1 MKNKTKTFS
10 ILRKSF
16 ALIAAVIL
24 VLSVFGLSGCQEKGT
39 PADNGT
45 SSAASETQDIKNV
58 NFKIVYED
66 GTSKTIE
73 LKTEKSTLAEALVDA
88 KVIEYSNDGFYT
100 TIDGVTA
107 DYSKDGSWW
116 CITKGGEMTSVGIND
131 IVISDGETYEATY
144 TK

>member
-10 ILRKSF
+10 VLRKSF

-24 VLSVFGLSGCQEKGT
+24 VLSVFTLSGCTAGKIKTDGSTQAEKT
-39 PADNGT
+39 VT
-45 SSAASETQDIKNV
+45 
-58 NFKIVYED
+58 FKIVYED
-66 GTSKTIE
+66 GSSKNVE
-73 LKTEKSTLAEALVDA
+73 LKTEKSTLAEALVEENI
-88 KVIEYSNDGFYT
+88 IEYSKDGLYT

-107 DYSKDGSWW
+107 DFSKDGSWW
-116 CITKGGEMTSVGIND
+116 CVTKGGEMTSVGIND

>member
-10 ILRKSF
+10 VLRKSF

-24 VLSVFGLSGCQEKGT
+24 VLSVFTLSGCQVQEA

-45 SSAASETQDIKNV
+45 SSSTSETQAIKNV

-66 GTSKTIE
+66 GSSKNVE
-73 LKTEKSTLAEALVDA
+73 LKTQKSTLAEALVEA
-88 KVIEYSNDGFYT
+88 NIIEYSKDGLYT

-107 DYSKDGSWW
+107 DFSKDGSWW
-116 CITKGGEMTSVGIND
+116 CITKDGEMTSVGIND